1 MVAQVALVPIYLTH
15 WNVVTY
21 GVWLSIQA
29 IVSFIT
35 ILDFGHQEFLSY
47 EFLRIGKD
55 NRAQLSTCLWS
66 GISVGIVISLIQ
78 LLLIIVFVN
87 SDALPILLGKSNQLS
102 PALIRAT
109 KYVLFLQGVS
119 WLVCSSATGL
129 LFRVL
134 VPFGYYPRM
143 AWWNLFSSIISL
155 ILPLI
160 AVILGADLL
169 IAGIVTVCTGL
180 TIGVFIYVDLF
191 RVLRREKISFSLP
204 SWQVAKRNF
213 FRSLAITGKVLLEM
227 ARGHG
232 IRLIM
237 APLSGAAGLVAFSTM
252 RTGAN
257 VALQGVR
264 TITNPL
270 MPELMRFLN
279 QRDQD
284 RVDVAFGIVWIIVV
298 ALLAPAVVLLQA
310 FVEPLY
316 MLWTRGKIPFDPL
329 LFALLSLGVL
339 VYAVAQPA
347 MAVVVGNNLLKPQL
361 VISAL
366 GAGIAIIGLSILV
379 PVMGILGGGV
389 ALFIAE
395 VVATI
400 GYWSVARRWLHGM
413 GLLWP
418 ERSFIIAITSVI
430 IAAVS
435 MGFMTWFPQL
445 TWLILILS
453 VLLLGWNFQ
462 QYWLILPGLATQ
474 RAKKLIIGLPVIKGL
489 YHA

>member
-1 MVAQVALVPIYLTH
+1 MIAQVALVPIYLTH

-29 IVSFIT
+29 LVSFIT

-55 NRAQLSTCLWS
+55 NRTQLSTCLWS
-66 GISVGIVISLIQ
+66 GVSVGISISLIQ
-78 LLLIIVFVN
+78 LLLIILFVN
-87 SDALPILLGKSNQLS
+87 SNALPVLLGESNRLD
-102 PALIRAT
+102 PALIRET

-119 WLVCSSATGL
+119 WLICSSITGL

-143 AWWNLFSSIISL
+143 AWWNLFSSIVSI
-155 ILPLI
+155 IPPLI
-160 AVILGADLL
+160 AVILGAGLL
-169 IAGIVTVCTGL
+169 TTGIVAACTGL
-180 TIGVFIYVDLF
+180 TIGLFIYVDLF
-191 RVLRREKISFSLP
+191 RVLRREKISFNLP
-204 SWQVAKRNF
+204 SWQIARRNF
-213 FRSLAITGKVLLEM
+213 FQSLAITGKVLLEM

-232 IRLIM
+232 IRLFM

-298 ALLAPAVVLLQA
+298 GLLAPAVVLLQA

-316 MLWTRGKIPFDPL
+316 I
-329 LFALLSLGVL
+329 
-339 VYAVAQPA
+339 
-347 MAVVVGNNLLKPQL
+347 
-361 VISAL
+361 
-366 GAGIAIIGLSILV
+366 
-379 PVMGILGGGV
+379 
-389 ALFIAE
+389 
-395 VVATI
+395 
-400 GYWSVARRWLHGM
+400 
-413 GLLWP
+413 
-418 ERSFIIAITSVI
+418 
-430 IAAVS
+430 
-435 MGFMTWFPQL
+435 
-445 TWLILILS
+445 
-453 VLLLGWNFQ
+453 
-462 QYWLILPGLATQ
+462 
-474 RAKKLIIGLPVIKGL
+474 
-489 YHA
+489 